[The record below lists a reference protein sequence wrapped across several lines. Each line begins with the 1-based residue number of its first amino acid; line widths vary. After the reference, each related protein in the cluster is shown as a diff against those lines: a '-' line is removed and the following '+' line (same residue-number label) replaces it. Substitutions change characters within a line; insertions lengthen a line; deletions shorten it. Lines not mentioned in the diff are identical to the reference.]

1 MSWKSQQ
8 NYALGFSL
16 NFATE
21 ASQNHDSGDNVVIYT
36 SPPLP
41 IGTWLII
48 VNGVNIPIGATTQS
62 FLGIYSGALPD
73 PVASINIDADVI
85 QFPSLISAFKSDGT
99 TTFTIDVM
107 CDTSAGTFD
116 IDAGSVQ
123 MVKLTNV

>member
-16 NFATE
+16 GFATE
-21 ASQNHDSGDNVVIYT
+21 ASQNHDGGDNITIYT
-36 SPPLP
+36 SPALP
-41 IGTWLII
+41 VGTWLII
-48 VNGVNIPIGATTQS
+48 VNEVNIPIGATTQS
-62 FLGIYSGALPD
+62 FLGIYSGATPT

-107 CDTSAGTFD
+107 CETSAGTWD
-116 IDAGSVQ
+116 IDAGRVQ